1 VDGARNVT
9 PCILGVIRL
18 GEILMRFQAR
28 FAGVCTALL
37 SSLGAAAPVEE
48 VPFIG
53 TPDNVTLAMLTL
65 ARVTPDDYVID
76 LGSGDGRIV
85 ITAAKRFGAR
95 GLGVEI
101 VPDLVEKS
109 RATANSMNVGGRAHF
124 REQDLMKTDLSPAT
138 VITMYLLPD
147 VNLQLRPRLLQ
158 LRPGTRVVSHDWD
171 MGDWEPDKTVTL
183 DVPDKPVGREKSSKV
198 HLWIVPAR
206 VDGLW
211 CGTGKAKGK
220 QIAIAQSYQ
229 KFRAELTEA
238 EGTRPFEGRIDANI
252 LRSKAGVTITAES
265 TSLKATYTSGKY
277 SALRNATFSR
287 SRGPTCR

>member
-1 VDGARNVT
+1 
-9 PCILGVIRL
+9 
-18 GEILMRFQAR
+18 MRFQAR
-28 FAGVCTALL
+28 LAGACAALL
-37 SSLGAAAPVEE
+37 AAACAAAPVEE

-65 ARVTPDDYVID
+65 ARVTPDDYLID

-109 RATANSMNVGGRAHF
+109 RAAANQMGVGGRAHF
-124 REQDLMKTDLSPAT
+124 REQDLMKTDLSPAN

-183 DVPDKPVGREKSSKV
+183 DVPDKPVGRDKVSKV

-211 CGTGKAKGK
+211 CGVGKAKGK
-220 QIAIAQSYQ
+220 QLAIAQSYQ

-238 EGTRPFEGRIDANI
+238 EGTRTFEGKIDANI

-287 SRGPTCR
+287 SRGPSCR